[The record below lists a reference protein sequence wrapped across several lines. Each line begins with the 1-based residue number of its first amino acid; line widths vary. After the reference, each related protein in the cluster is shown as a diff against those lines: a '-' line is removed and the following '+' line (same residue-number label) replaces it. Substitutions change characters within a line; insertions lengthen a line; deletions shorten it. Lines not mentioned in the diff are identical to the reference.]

1 MKALLLYKENINNFI
16 DKAINIVSS
25 NTLKRSKN
33 K

>member
-16 DKAINIVSS
+16 DKAINIVSD